1 MTDCNFVW
9 CKECQQEIVPD
20 GPEHSCDGSS
30 EMKHL
35 VEQQG
40 WKYCPSKSI
49 SSLSPQFRI
58 GNTYTA
64 CKVPCEKISGC
75 NFLSV
80 GQTA

>member
-1 MTDCNFVW
+1 MPSDRCSHSSFFGKEAMNEARNLRCPMDGCNFVW
-9 CKECQQEIVPD
+9 CKECQQEIGPG

-49 SSLSPQFRI
+49 SPSSH
-58 GNTYTA
+58 
-64 CKVPCEKISGC
+64 S
-75 NFLSV
+75 
-80 GQTA
+80 

>member
-1 MTDCNFVW
+1 MDEARNLRCPVTDCNFVW

-40 WKYCPSKSI
+40 WKYCPCKLIPSPR
-49 SSLSPQFRI
+49 PQFPVVTGMQHAKYHARR
-58 GNTYTA
+58 
-64 CKVPCEKISGC
+64 
-75 NFLSV
+75 
-80 GQTA
+80 